1 MGAFANLANLVE
13 SHLFDAYFLSTLG
26 NEHVFKFLEEENPQ
40 ALQSMIERFSALQQ
54 SEIWITRRNS
64 IQSQLLALKNE
75 VANVDS

>member
-1 MGAFANLANLVE
+1 ME

-26 NEHVFKFLEEENPQ
+26 NEHVFKFLKEESSGI
-40 ALQSMIERFSALQQ
+40 AVHDRRFSALQQ

>member
-1 MGAFANLANLVE
+1 MHIF
-13 SHLFDAYFLSTLG
+13 STLG
-26 NEHVFKFLEEENPQ
+26 NEHVFKFLKEENPQ
-40 ALQSMIERFSALQQ
+40 ALQSMIARFSALQQ

>member
-1 MGAFANLANLVE
+1 
-13 SHLFDAYFLSTLG
+13 
-26 NEHVFKFLEEENPQ
+26 
-40 ALQSMIERFSALQQ
+40 MIERFSALQQ

>member
-1 MGAFANLANLVE
+1 ME
-13 SHLFDAYFLSTLG
+13 SHIFDAYFLSTLG
-26 NEHVFKFLEEENPQ
+26 NEHVFQFLEEENPQ